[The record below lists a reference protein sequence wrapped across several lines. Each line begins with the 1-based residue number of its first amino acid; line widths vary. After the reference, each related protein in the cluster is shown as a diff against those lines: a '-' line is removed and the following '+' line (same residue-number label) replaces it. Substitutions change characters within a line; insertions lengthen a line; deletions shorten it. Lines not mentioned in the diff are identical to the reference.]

1 MTASIEHSLKIMK
14 VMADESR
21 LLILNI
27 LFEKPQYVEE
37 ISKRLDLA
45 PSTVSFH
52 LKKLEELDLVIKE
65 KKQYYSEFRIK
76 KEVFDSKLIDL
87 IRFKNVEKVA
97 QENRI
102 KKSNDKVISAFIKNG
117 KIEKLPRQ
125 LKKKLLIMEW
135 ISEKF
140 SYNRNYSEMEV
151 NEIIGKYYDD
161 YCTVR
166 RYMVDYNYFERKKN
180 VYKKLKTGEQN
191 D

>member
-140 SYNRNYSEMEV
+140 SYNKSYSEMEV